1 MIIHHDLDN
10 DVTLRLEDVQDLI
23 KLILTEYKRLFYTQ
37 IWIIYH
43 LFKRLDLSQNRTI
56 SLNSPVIVEI

>member
-23 KLILTEYKRLFYTQ
+23 KLVLAEYKHLFHTQ
-37 IWIIYH
+37 IWIINY
-43 LFKRLDLSQNRTI
+43 LLKRLYLSQNWAI
-56 SLNSPVIVEI
+56 SLDSSIIIEI